1 MIRFKALP
9 TEEPE
14 DTSTAKPA
22 KASKSKDK
30 TAASASKQDRFDL
43 ASGAEDEKD

>member
-9 TEEPE
+9 NEKPE
-14 DTSTAKPA
+14 DTSVAKPA

-30 TAASASKQDRFDL
+30 IAASASKQDRLDL
-43 ASGAEDEKD
+43 ASGEEDEKD